1 MERREHGAHGNVPFA
16 ASLCS
21 VSSRIYLE
29 ENVRGDSH
37 TQKLCDFS

>member
-1 MERREHGAHGNVPFA
+1 MERREYGAHGNVPFA
-16 ASLCS
+16 VSLCS

-29 ENVRGDSH
+29 ENVRGDSY